1 MATCACVGQAAGT
14 AAAYAVKNNM
24 TPREVCKNFITDI
37 QNTLMDDDCFLP
49 GKLRNI
55 SPLCKKATL
64 TASCGNPEELRS
76 GMDRDTKEALNA
88 WQCNEGDWV
97 EYDFGTPADLKRIRL
112 VFDSRLT
119 RNKDN
124 WHLNMIFNRA
134 LDTPDYKVDDCL
146 VEGYHI
152 EADGKEIFRET
163 DNYQRLVKIPVDVK
177 AAKLRLVI
185 DKLRGTGVRNVFAFE
200 AE

>member
-1 MATCACVGQAAGT
+1 M
-14 AAAYAVKNNM
+14 
-24 TPREVCKNFITDI
+24 
-37 QNTLMDDDCFLP
+37 
-49 GKLRNI
+49 
-55 SPLCKKATL
+55 
-64 TASCGNPEELRS
+64 
-76 GMDRDTKEALNA
+76 
-88 WQCNEGDWV
+88 
-97 EYDFGTPADLKRIRL
+97 EYDFGAPADLKRIRL

-146 VEGYHI
+146 VEAYHI

-185 DKLRGTGVRNVFAFE
+185 DKLRGTGARNVFAFE